1 MSRRITIL
9 GFTGS
14 LRKDSY
20 NRALLKTASELLSD
34 EARLELFDL
43 TGIPLFNQDL
53 EVEMPSIV
61 LDFKNRIKASNA
73 VLIATPEYNHSIPGV
88 LKNAIDW
95 ASRPYGDNSFEG
107 KPVAVMSASPGMLGG
122 VRAQIHL
129 KQILQALDMRIVN
142 KPEVI
147 LAFAS
152 RKIDGEGRLVDE
164 TSRKVMGEL
173 LKNLIALAKTL

>member
-1 MSRRITIL
+1 MNKRIKIL

-14 LRKDSY
+14 LRKNSY
-20 NRALLKTASELLSD
+20 NRALLENASELLPS
-34 EARLELFDL
+34 EAMLEVFDL
-43 TGIPLFNQDL
+43 TGIPVFNQDL
-53 EVEMPSIV
+53 EAEMPSVV
-61 LDFKNRIKASNA
+61 LGFKSRIKTSNA
-73 VLIATPEYNHSIPGV
+73 ILIATPEYNHSIPGV

-129 KQILQALDMRIVN
+129 KQILQALDMHIVN

-147 LAFAS
+147 LSFAS
-152 RKIDGEGRLVDE
+152 KKIDEKGKLIDE
-164 TSRKVMGEL
+164 TARKLIGEL
-173 LKNLIALAKTL
+173 LKNLIDLAKTL